1 MKTKIICIIMSVLLV
16 LQLCGCGKDTE
27 DSPGAS
33 SVEEP
38 QSVSGEANR
47 ERPAAPESILDV
59 SAISELSR
67 RDNSLDAYS
76 WIMEVP
82 LRPGDP
88 VKEIGGKT
96 RFFLGKSRAF
106 CYRKH
111 LFASSERCWDEI
123 VCAAAGRETETVR
136 FDAESQLWGIGPVSG
151 TDHYIALLYTV
162 EEDGNGEEIYR
173 YFVEERDESHGT
185 LKKLPLNFLEGG
197 DSFEAF
203 TGITDLA
210 ADSSGAVH
218 LVQNSEEGWRYLLV
232 SPEGDVLTEY
242 SPVSGDFLGFVP
254 LYDGCLAFWETEGD
268 PHRMRLRYLDSE
280 KGRAVTLAAPEK
292 DIYGCTLLDENTLL
306 YADQEGLYC
315 SALSGDNPE
324 LLYLWVNHGILLS
337 GISAMEADQEGRI
350 SIVYQDSSGG
360 NYLCLEPTTEEVEI
374 RQITLALSRYNSNRE
389 FYKTA
394 VAAFNRKYPTCHIE
408 IAEEYDRTVLLTELT
423 AGKGPVLIDAF
434 LTGFEEQEKLWEPL
448 DTVMGQLGVTEEL
461 LPAALE
467 LGRINGI
474 LYGVAMDFELNTVVT
489 GDPELEDWDYET
501 FLQCVEDRP
510 ELESI
515 YNFYGG
521 NYATLFIMNFLSHGI
536 EDNYLMDAE
545 AGTTNFDSDG
555 FRKVLAMAK
564 KYCVREEGV
573 RPGKTVLSGKVLCN
587 ELTVNKPEQMALY
600 RVCYGENASY
610 IGYPARDGGAHYIR
624 NSYPLAVRRSAS
636 KEEKETACAFIA
648 TCLSHEV
655 QSKAKWN
662 LNFSLSVRRD
672 VLEEQIAAMNKHT
685 TVYASGFDEFVIGED
700 LNRELDGKML
710 FDLLEK
716 AKPRKY
722 FPEELQD
729 ILFEELELYFDDV
742 ITEDMLIEHLT
753 SRVGVY
759 LGERN

>member
-1 MKTKIICIIMSVLLV
+1 MKKVTCCILITVMLIVHF
-16 LQLCGCGKDTE
+16 CGCGADT
-27 DSPGAS
+27 DSISAS
-33 SVEEP
+33 GTEGTENVGEGSKQEEHT
-38 QSVSGEANR
+38 V
-47 ERPAAPESILDV
+47 PESILDV

-82 LRPGDP
+82 LKPEDP

-151 TDHYIALLYTV
+151 TDHYMALLYTV

-173 YFVEERDESHGT
+173 YFVEERDENHET
-185 LKKLPLNFLEGG
+185 LRKLPLNFLEGG

-210 ADSSGAVH
+210 ADSSGTVH

-232 SPEGDVLTEY
+232 SPEGDIVTEY
-242 SPVSGDFLGFVP
+242 SPVSGVFLGFVP
-254 LYDGCLAFWETEGD
+254 LYDGRLAFWETEGD
-268 PHRMRLRYLDSE
+268 PRRRSLRFLDRE

-292 DIYGCTLLDENTLL
+292 DTYGCTLLDENTLL
-306 YADQEGLYC
+306 YADQEGLYR

-408 IAEEYDRTVLLTELT
+408 IAEEYDKTVLLTELT

-448 DTVMGQLGVTEEL
+448 DTVMEQLGVTEEL

-489 GDPELEDWDYET
+489 GDPDLKDWDYEA
-501 FLQCVEDRP
+501 FLQCVEGRP
-510 ELESI
+510 ELKGI
-515 YNFYGG
+515 FNFYGG
-521 NYATLFIMNFLSHGI
+521 DYGTYFIKHFLSHGM
-536 EDNYLMDAE
+536 DDSYFMDAG
-545 AGTTNFDSDG
+545 AGSTSFDSEG
-555 FRKVLAMAK
+555 FRKALEMAK
-564 KYCVREEGV
+564 KYCVGEDGIEAGR
-573 RPGKTVLSGKVLCN
+573 TVLSGEVLCN
-587 ELTVNKPEQMALY
+587 ELTVRKPEHMALY
-600 RVCYGENASY
+600 RIYYGEDINY
-610 IGYPARDGGAHYIR
+610 IGYPSKDGSAHYIQ
-624 NSYPLAVRRSAS
+624 NNFPLAVRRSAS
-636 KEEKETACAFIA
+636 KEEKEIA
-648 TCLSHEV
+648 
-655 QSKAKWN
+655 
-662 LNFSLSVRRD
+662 
-672 VLEEQIAAMNKHT
+672 
-685 TVYASGFDEFVIGED
+685 
-700 LNRELDGKML
+700 
-710 FDLLEK
+710 
-716 AKPRKY
+716 
-722 FPEELQD
+722 
-729 ILFEELELYFDDV
+729 
-742 ITEDMLIEHLT
+742 
-753 SRVGVY
+753 
-759 LGERN
+759 